1 MAVVPLHVLLL
12 EDNPEDAEL
21 ILCELKTS
29 FDVHATVADNER
41 GYTSAIDGRLD
52 VVLADCDTASF
63 PASTALQALR
73 AREPDIPFI
82 VISSSLAEA
91 TAMALLNSGA
101 ADYLL
106 KDRLSRLGQAVQRA
120 IDERQ
125 LRGAKR
131 EAETALRQAEERIR
145 FAIEASRVGIWEA
158 DLTTGIIRWSPM
170 LESLHGL
177 APGTFGGTLKDFL
190 DRVDAVDRAA
200 VECAIRRAAAERT
213 DGSVL
218 YRTRRPDGA
227 IHWISASGRTSYAE
241 DGTPLRAAGI
251 GQDVTERVKLEE
263 QYRQS
268 QKMEAIGL
276 LAGGIAHDFN
286 NLLTAIEGYSTLM
299 AEAMRPDDPLQSHLA
314 EVRRA
319 AERATGLTR
328 QMLAFGRRQ
337 ILDPRVLDLRD
348 SVTSMGPMLQRLI
361 GENVDIVVRENGDR
375 GHVKADPGQIEQMIL
390 NLAINARDAMPR
402 GGTLTFEVSDA
413 RLSIADA
420 RSGATVVP
428 GRYTLLT
435 VTDTGQGMDADTQA
449 RVFEP
454 FFTTKQ
460 KGKGTGLGLSTV
472 YGIVKQSGGYI
483 WVESTPGMGA
493 RFSIYLPRVEEAV
506 EPKTMRTPAESLTGS
521 ETILVVE
528 DESAVRTLVRKALE
542 RYGYRVL
549 TAGTPNEAIELAR
562 ITGDRIH
569 LLISDVVLPQM
580 SGRALADRILPSK
593 PETRL
598 LFMSG
603 YTDDAIV
610 HHGVL
615 DEGTPFLQKPFSPQA
630 LARKVRQV
638 LA

>member
-1 MAVVPLHVLLL
+1 MLELPLRALLL
-12 EDNPEDAEL
+12 EDNPHDAEL
-21 ILCELKTS
+21 ILRELKTS
-29 FDVHATVADNER
+29 FNVDATVVSDQGSFLA
-41 GYTSAIDGRLD
+41 AIDPTFD
-52 VVLADCDTASF
+52 IVLADYNSAGF
-63 PASTALQALR
+63 PASHALAALKTAA
-73 AREPDIPFI
+73 PDVPLI
-82 VISSSLAEA
+82 VISETLGES
-91 TAMALLNSGA
+91 TAVALLNDGA

-106 KDRLSRLGQAVQRA
+106 KDRLSRLGQAIQRA

-125 LRGAKR
+125 LRRAKH
-131 EAETALRQAEERIR
+131 EAENALILAEERIR

-158 DLTTGIIRWSPM
+158 DLRTGTIRWSEM

-177 APGTFGGTLKDFL
+177 APGTFGGTLPAFL
-190 DRVDAVDRAA
+190 ERVDPADRAA
-200 VECAIRRAAAERT
+200 VEGAIHRAASERT

-218 YRTRRPDGA
+218 YRTRRADGSVR
-227 IHWISASGRTSYAE
+227 WISASGRTFYDAA
-241 DGTPLRAAGI
+241 GRPLGAAGI
-251 GQDVTERVKLEE
+251 AQDITKRIRLEE

-299 AEAMRPDDPLQSHLA
+299 AEAMRTDDPLQAHLA

-319 AERATGLTR
+319 AERATALTR
-328 QMLAFGRRQ
+328 QLLAFSRRQ
-337 ILDPRVLDLRD
+337 ILEPRVLGLRD

-361 GENVDIVVRENGDR
+361 GENVDIVVRERGEP
-375 GHVKADPGQIEQMIL
+375 GHVKADPGQIEQVIL

-402 GGTLTFEVSDA
+402 GGTLTFEISDA
-413 RLSIADA
+413 RLTNADA

-435 VTDTGQGMDADTQA
+435 VSDSGHGMDAETQA

-483 WVESTPGMGA
+483 WIDSAPGAGT

-506 EPKTMRTPAESLTGS
+506 ETPPLRSASEPLTGS

-528 DESAVRTLVRKALE
+528 DEGAVRMLVRRALE
-542 RYGYRVL
+542 RYGYKVL
-549 TAGTPNEAIELAR
+549 TAGTPLEAIELAQGSGER
-562 ITGDRIH
+562 ID

-580 SGRALADRILPSK
+580 SGRALADHILEAK
-593 PETRL
+593 AGTRL

-615 DEGTPFLQKPFSPQA
+615 DEGTPFIQKPFTPQA

>member
-1 MAVVPLHVLLL
+1 MPAVSLRVLLL
-12 EDNPEDAEL
+12 ENDAKDAEL
-21 ILCELKTS
+21 ILGELRTA
-29 FDVHATVADNER
+29 FDVDATVVADER
-41 GYTSAIDGRLD
+41 SFTSVLDGRPD
-52 VVLADCDTASF
+52 IVLADDNTHDF
-63 PASTALQALR
+63 PASLALAVLR
-73 AREPDIPFI
+73 ARAPEVPFI
-82 VISSSLAEA
+82 VVSASMAEA
-91 TAMALLNSGA
+91 TAIALLNNGA

-125 LRGAKR
+125 LRRAKQD
-131 EAETALRQAEERIR
+131 AESALRDAEERIR

-158 DLTTGIIRWSPM
+158 DLRTGTIRWSPM

-177 APGTFGGTLKDFL
+177 SPGTFGGTLKDFL
-190 DRVDAVDRAA
+190 DRVEAADRSA
-200 VECAIRRAAAERT
+200 VEGAIHRAGAEHT

-227 IHWISASGRTSYAE
+227 IRWINISGRTIYAD

-251 GQDVTERVKLEE
+251 GQDVTERVRLEE

-286 NLLTAIEGYSTLM
+286 NLLTAIEGYSALL
-299 AEAMRPDDPLQSHLA
+299 ADAMRPDDPLQAHLA

-328 QMLAFGRRQ
+328 QLLAFGRRQ
-337 ILDPRVLDLRD
+337 ILEPRVLDLRD
-348 SVTSMGPMLQRLI
+348 SVTSMKPMLQRLI
-361 GENVDIVVRENGDR
+361 GENVDIFVKEDGNP
-375 GHVKADPGQIEQMIL
+375 GHVKADPGQIEQVIL

-413 RLSIADA
+413 RLTIGDA

-435 VTDTGQGMDADTQA
+435 VIDSGQGMDGPTQA

-483 WVESTPGMGA
+483 WVESTPGAGT

-506 EPKTMRTPAESLTGS
+506 EPKMARTPAESLSGS

-528 DESAVRTLVRKALE
+528 DEGAVRTLVRKALE
-542 RYGYRVL
+542 RYGYKVM

-562 ITGDRIH
+562 VSGDRID

-580 SGRALADRILPSK
+580 SGRALADQILPLK
-593 PETRL
+593 PDTRL

-615 DEGTPFLQKPFSPQA
+615 DEGTPFIQKPFTPQA

>member
-1 MAVVPLHVLLL
+1 MLELPLRALLL
-12 EDNPEDAEL
+12 EDNPHDAEL
-21 ILCELKTS
+21 ILRELKTS
-29 FDVHATVADNER
+29 FNVDVTVVSDER
-41 GYTSAIDGRLD
+41 SFLAAIDPTVD
-52 VVLADCDTASF
+52 IVLADYNSGGF
-63 PASTALQALR
+63 PASQAL
-73 AREPDIPFI
+73 AALKTSAPDVPLI
-82 VISSSLAEA
+82 VISETLGES
-91 TAMALLNSGA
+91 TAVALLNNGA

-106 KDRLSRLGQAVQRA
+106 KDRLSRLGQAIQRA
-120 IDERQ
+120 IHERQ
-125 LRGAKR
+125 LRRAKH
-131 EAETALRQAEERIR
+131 EAENALILAEERIR

-158 DLTTGIIRWSPM
+158 DLRTGTIRWSEM

-177 APGTFGGTLKDFL
+177 APGTFGGTLGAFL
-190 DRVDAVDRAA
+190 ERVDPADRAA
-200 VECAIRRAAAERT
+200 VEGAIHRAANERT

-218 YRTRRPDGA
+218 YRTRRADGSVR
-227 IHWISASGRTSYAE
+227 WISASGRTFYDTA
-241 DGTPLRAAGI
+241 GRPLRAAGI
-251 GQDVTERVKLEE
+251 AQDITKRIRLEE

-299 AEAMRPDDPLQSHLA
+299 AEAMRPDDPLQAHLA
-314 EVRRA
+314 EDTPGRRTRHRADPSAARVRPAADPRTSRARPARFGDLDGSHAAAPDWRERGHRGQGARRA
-319 AERATGLTR
+319 GPRQGGPGPDRTGDPQSRDQRARRNATR
-328 QMLAFGRRQ
+328 RHA
-337 ILDPRVLDLRD
+337 DLRD
-348 SVTSMGPMLQRLI
+348 LGRRLT
-361 GENVDIVVRENGDR
+361 N
-375 GHVKADPGQIEQMIL
+375 
-390 NLAINARDAMPR
+390 
-402 GGTLTFEVSDA
+402 
-413 RLSIADA
+413 ADA

-435 VTDTGQGMDADTQA
+435 VSDSGHGMDTETQA
-449 RVFEP
+449 RIFEP

-483 WVESTPGMGA
+483 WIDSTPGAGT

-506 EPKTMRTPAESLTGS
+506 EPAPPRSASESLTGS

-528 DESAVRTLVRKALE
+528 DEGAVRTLVQRVLE
-542 RYGYRVL
+542 RYGYKVF
-549 TAGTPNEAIELAR
+549 TAGTPLEAIELAR
-562 ITGDRIH
+562 GSGERID

-580 SGRALADRILPSK
+580 SGRALADQILEAK
-593 PETRL
+593 AGTRL

-615 DEGTPFLQKPFSPQA
+615 DEGTPFIQKPFTPQA

>member
-1 MAVVPLHVLLL
+1 MPDVPLRVLLL
-12 EDNPEDAEL
+12 EDDARDAAL
-21 ILCELKTS
+21 ILTELQRS
-29 FDVHATVADNER
+29 FEVEATVVDNER
-41 GYTSAIDGRLD
+41 AFTAAIDRRLNI
-52 VVLADCDTASF
+52 VLADYNTRDF
-63 PASTALQALR
+63 PAPLALAVLR
-73 AREPDIPFI
+73 ARDPEIPFI
-82 VISSSLAEA
+82 VISSSMAEA
-91 TAMALLNSGA
+91 TAIALLNNGA
-101 ADYLL
+101 ADYLV

-125 LRGAKR
+125 LRRAKH
-131 EAETALRQAEERIR
+131 EAENALIYAEERIR

-158 DLTTGIIRWSPM
+158 DLRTGIIRWSRM
-170 LESLHGL
+170 LETLHGL
-177 APGTFGGTLKDFL
+177 APDTFGGTLKDFL
-190 DRVDAVDRAA
+190 DRVDPADRSA
-200 VECAIRRAAAERT
+200 VESAIHRAAAERS

-218 YRTRRPDGA
+218 YRTRRADGA
-227 IHWISASGRTSYAE
+227 IRWINVSGRTIYAE

-251 GQDVTERVKLEE
+251 GQDVTERVRLEE

-299 AEAMRPDDPLQSHLA
+299 AEAMRPDDPLQAHLA

-328 QMLAFGRRQ
+328 QLLAFGRRQ
-337 ILDPRVLDLRD
+337 ILEPRVLDLRH
-348 SVTSMGPMLQRLI
+348 SLTSMKPMLQRLI
-361 GENVDIVVRENGDR
+361 GENVDIVVKEDGKP
-375 GHVKADPGQIEQMIL
+375 GHVKADPGQIEQVIL

-413 RLSIADA
+413 RLTIADA

-435 VTDTGQGMDADTQA
+435 VADSGQGMDPETQA

-483 WVESTPGMGA
+483 WVESTPGIGT

-506 EPKTMRTPAESLTGS
+506 EPKTPRTTAEPLTGS

-528 DESAVRTLVRKALE
+528 DEGAVRTLVRRALE

-562 ITGDRIH
+562 VTGDRID

-580 SGRALADRILPSK
+580 SGRALADRILPTT

-615 DEGTPFLQKPFSPQA
+615 DEGTPFIQKPFTPQA

-638 LA
+638 LS

>member
-1 MAVVPLHVLLL
+1 
-12 EDNPEDAEL
+12 
-21 ILCELKTS
+21 
-29 FDVHATVADNER
+29 
-41 GYTSAIDGRLD
+41 
-52 VVLADCDTASF
+52 
-63 PASTALQALR
+63 
-73 AREPDIPFI
+73 
-82 VISSSLAEA
+82 
-91 TAMALLNSGA
+91 
-101 ADYLL
+101 
-106 KDRLSRLGQAVQRA
+106 
-120 IDERQ
+120 
-125 LRGAKR
+125 
-131 EAETALRQAEERIR
+131 
-145 FAIEASRVGIWEA
+145 
-158 DLTTGIIRWSPM
+158 
-170 LESLHGL
+170 
-177 APGTFGGTLKDFL
+177 
-190 DRVDAVDRAA
+190 
-200 VECAIRRAAAERT
+200 
-213 DGSVL
+213 
-218 YRTRRPDGA
+218 
-227 IHWISASGRTSYAE
+227 
-241 DGTPLRAAGI
+241 
-251 GQDVTERVKLEE
+251 
-263 QYRQS
+263 
-268 QKMEAIGL
+268 
-276 LAGGIAHDFN
+276 
-286 NLLTAIEGYSTLM
+286 M

>member
-1 MAVVPLHVLLL
+1 
-12 EDNPEDAEL
+12 
-21 ILCELKTS
+21 
-29 FDVHATVADNER
+29 
-41 GYTSAIDGRLD
+41 
-52 VVLADCDTASF
+52 
-63 PASTALQALR
+63 
-73 AREPDIPFI
+73 
-82 VISSSLAEA
+82 
-91 TAMALLNSGA
+91 
-101 ADYLL
+101 
-106 KDRLSRLGQAVQRA
+106 
-120 IDERQ
+120 
-125 LRGAKR
+125 
-131 EAETALRQAEERIR
+131 
-145 FAIEASRVGIWEA
+145 
-158 DLTTGIIRWSPM
+158 
-170 LESLHGL
+170 
-177 APGTFGGTLKDFL
+177 
-190 DRVDAVDRAA
+190 
-200 VECAIRRAAAERT
+200 
-213 DGSVL
+213 VL
-218 YRTRRPDGA
+218 YRTRRADGSVR
-227 IHWISASGRTSYAE
+227 WISASGRTFYDAA
-241 DGTPLRAAGI
+241 GRPLRAAGI
-251 GQDVTERVKLEE
+251 AQDITKRIRLEE

-299 AEAMRPDDPLQSHLA
+299 AEAMRTDDPLQAHLA

-319 AERATGLTR
+319 AERATALTR
-328 QMLAFGRRQ
+328 QLLAFSRRQ
-337 ILDPRVLDLRD
+337 ILEPRVLGLRD

-361 GENVDIVVRENGDR
+361 GENVDIVVRERGEP
-375 GHVKADPGQIEQMIL
+375 GHVKADPGQIEQVIL

-402 GGTLTFEVSDA
+402 GGTLTFEISDA
-413 RLSIADA
+413 RLTNADA

-435 VTDTGQGMDADTQA
+435 VSDSGHGMDAETQA

-483 WVESTPGMGA
+483 WIDSAPGTGT

-506 EPKTMRTPAESLTGS
+506 ETPPPRSASESLTGS

-528 DESAVRTLVRKALE
+528 DEGAVRMLVRRALE
-542 RYGYRVL
+542 RYGYKVL
-549 TAGTPNEAIELAR
+549 TAGTPLEAIELAR
-562 ITGDRIH
+562 GSGERID

-580 SGRALADRILPSK
+580 SGRALANHILEAK
-593 PETRL
+593 AGTRL

-615 DEGTPFLQKPFSPQA
+615 DEGTPFIQKPFTPQA

>member
-1 MAVVPLHVLLL
+1 MLELPLRALLL
-12 EDNPEDAEL
+12 EDNPHDAEL
-21 ILCELKTS
+21 ILRELKTS
-29 FDVHATVADNER
+29 FNVDATVVSDEGSFLA
-41 GYTSAIDGRLD
+41 AIDPTFD
-52 VVLADCDTASF
+52 IVLADYNSAGF
-63 PASTALQALR
+63 PASHALAALKTAA
-73 AREPDIPFI
+73 PDVPLI
-82 VISSSLAEA
+82 VISETLGES
-91 TAMALLNSGA
+91 TAVALLNNGA

-106 KDRLSRLGQAVQRA
+106 KDRLSRLGQAIQRA

-125 LRGAKR
+125 LRRAKH
-131 EAETALRQAEERIR
+131 EAENALILAEERIR

-158 DLTTGIIRWSPM
+158 DLRTGTIRWSEM

-177 APGTFGGTLKDFL
+177 APGTFGGTLRAFL
-190 DRVDAVDRAA
+190 ERVDPADRAA
-200 VECAIRRAAAERT
+200 VEGAIHRAASERT

-218 YRTRRPDGA
+218 YRTRRADGSVR
-227 IHWISASGRTSYAE
+227 WISASGRTFSDAA
-241 DGTPLRAAGI
+241 GRPLRAAGI
-251 GQDVTERVKLEE
+251 AQDITKRIRLEE

-299 AEAMRPDDPLQSHLA
+299 AEAMRTDDPLQAHLA

-319 AERATGLTR
+319 AERATALTR
-328 QMLAFGRRQ
+328 QLLAFSRRQ
-337 ILDPRVLDLRD
+337 ILEPRVLGLRD

-361 GENVDIVVRENGDR
+361 GENVDIVVRERGEP
-375 GHVKADPGQIEQMIL
+375 GHVKADPGQIEQVIL

-402 GGTLTFEVSDA
+402 GGTLTFEISDA
-413 RLSIADA
+413 RLTNADA

-435 VTDTGQGMDADTQA
+435 VSDSGYGMDAETQA

-483 WVESTPGMGA
+483 WIDSAPGAGT

-506 EPKTMRTPAESLTGS
+506 ETPPPRSASESLTGS

-528 DESAVRTLVRKALE
+528 DEGAVRMLVRRALE
-542 RYGYRVL
+542 RYGYKVL
-549 TAGTPNEAIELAR
+549 TAGTPLEAIELAR
-562 ITGDRIH
+562 GSGERID

-580 SGRALADRILPSK
+580 SGRALANHILEAK
-593 PETRL
+593 AGTRL

-615 DEGTPFLQKPFSPQA
+615 DEGTPFIQKPFTPQA